1 MSDLLDE
8 DAPDA
13 EDFVICAMA
22 SVMGCSAEKFTGDEW
37 PFCIVQR
44 VAGADL
50 PDEGIDYP
58 VIQLDFYAPGIQAAK
73 AAANEGHR
81 RLMYLARNLVDITMS
96 DGSIANADY
105 VKTFQK
111 AVKLPYADDLIR
123 RYSARYELGL
133 SYVAV

>member
-1 MSDLLDE
+1 MTDLYEE

-22 SVMGCSAEKFTGDEW
+22 SVMGCSGEKFTGNEW

-44 VAGADL
+44 VAGKDL
-50 PDEGIDYP
+50 PDQGIDYP
-58 VIQLDFYAPGIQAAK
+58 VVQLDFYAPGVQAAK
-73 AAANEGHR
+73 IAANDGHR
-81 RLMYLARNLVDITMS
+81 RMIYLARNLVDITMS
-96 DGSIANADY
+96 DGSTANADY

-111 AVKLPYADDLIR
+111 AVRLPFKDELIV

>member
-1 MSDLLDE
+1 MTDLHDE

-13 EDFVICAMA
+13 EDFAVSAMA
-22 SVMGCSAEKFTGDEW
+22 SVMRTSVERFTGSEW
-37 PFCIVQR
+37 PFCVVQR
-44 VAGADL
+44 VAGEDN
-50 PDEGIDYP
+50 PEQGIDYP
-58 VIQLDFYAPGIQAAK
+58 VIQLDFYAPGKQAAK
-73 AAANEGHR
+73 TAANEGHR
-81 RLMYLARNLVDITMS
+81 RMMYLARNLVDITMS

-111 AVKLPYADDLIR
+111 AVALPYKDDLIV

>member
-1 MSDLLDE
+1 MTDLHDE
-8 DAPDA
+8 DAPDS
-13 EDFVICAMA
+13 EDFAINAME
-22 SVMGCSAEKFTGDEW
+22 SVMRSAAEKFTGNEW

-44 VAGADL
+44 VAGDDN
-50 PDEGIDYP
+50 PEQGIDYP
-58 VIQLDFYAPGIQAAK
+58 VIQMDFYAIGVQAAK
-73 AAANEGHR
+73 NAASEGHR
-81 RLMYLARNLVDITMS
+81 RMMYLARNLVDITMS

-111 AVKLPYADDLIR
+111 AVRTPYKHDEIV